1 MQQVW
6 AVQSPA
12 LVEPIQEPDL
22 SSLYFSIRLSL
33 EDPMF
38 HLLGNL
44 KAARLWMGFLI
55 CAPWIVKTTRYLAKK
70 LVGLLQIFGDRLVLR
85 QNKLHPF
92 SQE

>member
-1 MQQVW
+1 MQQIW
-6 AVQSPA
+6 TVQSPA
-12 LVEPIQEPDL
+12 LLKPIQEPDL
-22 SSLYFSIRLSL
+22 SLLYFSIRLSL
-33 EDPMF
+33 QDQMF

-44 KAARLWMGFLI
+44 EATRLWMGFLI
-55 CAPWIVKTTRYLAKK
+55 CVPWVVKTIRYLAKK